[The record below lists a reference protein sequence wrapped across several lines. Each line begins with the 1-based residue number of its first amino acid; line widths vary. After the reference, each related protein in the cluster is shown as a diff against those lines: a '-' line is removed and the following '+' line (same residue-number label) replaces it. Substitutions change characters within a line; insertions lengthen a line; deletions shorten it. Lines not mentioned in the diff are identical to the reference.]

1 LQKAK
6 TKAPNTPFRRVQ
18 GDIHVDSKVAD
29 NSFEAKVHMS
39 IHSADLFTSCFLALS
54 KLSF

>member
-1 LQKAK
+1 
-6 TKAPNTPFRRVQ
+6 VQ